1 MSSFAKAKQLL
12 RLATMAAGRHLG
24 VAIPDVIEEFGV
36 VERTAQRMLR
46 ALEEQFPETTTS
58 FDHENRK
65 RWRLPP
71 AALRDLMTLTAEE
84 LTALDLAHEALKR
97 EGRGPE
103 AEDLA
108 RLKDKVLTLAPRARV
123 VRLETDHEALLEA
136 QGLAARPGP
145 RPQVDAKVVAVVSE
159 AIKACRV
166 LEVAYRSWG
175 DAEPR
180 LRQIEPYGVL
190 TGRRRYIVALPMGEA
205 IGAMRLYRFD
215 QVSEA
220 ALQAGSFTR
229 HPAFDLRA
237 FAARSFGVYQ
247 NEQEYGEV
255 VWRFAPSA
263 AAQARQF
270 EFHPEQSFEDEPDGA
285 LIVRF
290 HAAGH
295 LEMCWH
301 LYAWGDKVEVLAPE
315 RLKRMVDDHRR
326 SDFEGMP

>member
-24 VAIPDVIEEFGV
+24 VSISDVIEEFGG

-97 EGRGPE
+97 EGRSPE

-190 TGRRRYIVALPMGEA
+190 TGLRRYIVALPRGEA
-205 IGAMRLYRFD
+205 IAGRKPFLGLFAKLVRSQALDAIEWTEAEGVCTARHVERFLASLSLAGDRWRPGIGLGEELHFETKAASGLALRHEGRLVHLVAFRGAA
-215 QVSEA
+215 S
-220 ALQAGSFTR
+220 
-229 HPAFDLRA
+229 
-237 FAARSFGVYQ
+237 
-247 NEQEYGEV
+247 
-255 VWRFAPSA
+255 APV
-263 AAQARQF
+263 Q
-270 EFHPEQSFEDEPDGA
+270 
-285 LIVRF
+285 
-290 HAAGH
+290 
-295 LEMCWH
+295 
-301 LYAWGDKVEVLAPE
+301 
-315 RLKRMVDDHRR
+315 
-326 SDFEGMP
+326 

>member
-1 MSSFAKAKQLL
+1 
-12 RLATMAAGRHLG
+12 MAAGRHLG
-24 VAIPDVIEEFGV
+24 VTIPDVVEEFGG
-36 VERTAQRMLR
+36 VERTAQRMLH
-46 ALEEQFPETTTS
+46 ALEEQFPDTTTF
-58 FDHENRK
+58 FDDEGRK

-108 RLKDKVLTLAPRARV
+108 RLEDKVLTLAPRARV

-145 RPQVDAKVVAVVSE
+145 RPQVDVKVAAIVSE

-166 LEVAYRSWG
+166 LQMAYRSG
-175 DAEPR
+175 NDTEPR
-180 LRQIEPYGVL
+180 PRRIESYGVL
-190 TGRRRYIVALPMGEA
+190 TGRRRYIVALPKGEA

-220 ALQAGSFTR
+220 ELLAESFIR
-229 HPAFDLRA
+229 DPAFDLRA

-255 VWRFAPSA
+255 VWRFEPGA

-270 EFHPEQSFEDEPDGA
+270 EFHPDQTFEEQPDGS

-290 HAAGH
+290 RAAGH

-315 RLKRMVDDHRR
+315 RLRRMVDGHRR
-326 SDFEGMP
+326 SDFGGMP